1 MAVPTTWKSSFLS
14 TTIGLMDIHVSL
26 HTWATGHGL
35 QRTAAE
41 YFSATGARRELRFL
55 RDGHP
60 AEEAAWG
67 ARWLSS
73 DLDHVGR
80 EIPRAR
86 VRPAVD
92 RIVSAWA

>member
-26 HTWATGHGL
+26 HTWANGL

-41 YFSATGARRELRFL
+41 YFSANGACRELRFL

-60 AEEAAWG
+60 AEEAAWR
-67 ARWLSS
+67 ARWVSS

-80 EIPRAR
+80 EIARAR